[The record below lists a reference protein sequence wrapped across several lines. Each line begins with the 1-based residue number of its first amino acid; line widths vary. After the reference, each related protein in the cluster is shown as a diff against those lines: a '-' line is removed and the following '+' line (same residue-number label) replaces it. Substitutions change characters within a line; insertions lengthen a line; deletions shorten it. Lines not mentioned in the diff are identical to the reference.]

1 MRRVRSET
9 DMSEKF
15 ENVEYSLSLLKDEIE
30 LLKRKLKDTNDVNAS
45 LVPIV
50 LMLIVTTIIN
60 FIT

>member
-1 MRRVRSET
+1 MRRVSSET
-9 DMSEKF
+9 GMSDKF
-15 ENVEYSLSLLKDEIE
+15 ENVEYNLSLLQDEIK

-50 LMLIVTTIIN
+50 LMLIVAAIIN

>member
-1 MRRVRSET
+1 MRRVSSET
-9 DMSEKF
+9 GMSDKF
-15 ENVEYSLSLLKDEIE
+15 ENVEYNLCLLQDDIE

-50 LMLIVTTIIN
+50 LMLIVAAIIN